1 MPSFFIKKKTK
12 ASHEEDGANDER
24 ASTPPPIYDK
34 SGHSQDAPPSFD
46 VATASAQGTSPTD
59 HLTSL
64 MASFAN
70 LRLETQKDPDVDTC
84 IAHLRF
90 IHAIQNLKEE
100 IGYHDGLWNLW
111 DSRAGPVGALEDGEL
126 NEAQIADIKTKLSH
140 LREKRWAL
148 YVARAVDRYQLWW
161 QAIAGDRLMAKEVH
175 DKGSPRWVEFPNG
188 TTDFSWTEDQLPPLA
203 DVLMIWHTH
212 MLNPRCYLEDA
223 MLWGQRE
230 LWTTGMPWAVLNKAL
245 DPKMAYSPSSECR
258 MNWETLTGVKWENEL
273 GATTKIVD
281 CPACKQ
287 PNDVAWTTCG
297 LPETYKGVADPGL
310 TGNGYGDGDFKQTC
324 TECGIVVTKSLLFV
338 ANLVRDTKKYVEN
351 DITMPGSVLHPES
364 GMPPTPDQIADVI
377 LPNHLAKQAL
387 ESQLDSFIDSSMENL
402 PSMLTIKDLFSK
414 ILSTE
419 QGVSSIRDPNAQAAA
434 SASPSNGARPRL
446 KSSEA
451 VQIRKMMSRYWE
463 NHSIFALD
471 LVAAVM
477 RQGTFIEKAVRLNW
491 LFSPVLRQSM
501 DRFCQKYQRFLLIMH
516 EDSMHL
522 CVPTLDVDLV
532 WHTHQL
538 APRAYY
544 KSTTTHSGK
553 LALRKPKFVDH
564 NDKVEESTL
573 ARSFERTSATYLAKF
588 GEVYSEC
595 ACGFCEAIHHK
606 NSFPKGPSL
615 FSVGKNKVQKAIHDF
630 QNAQP
635 PPPSEGTAHI
645 SAHNASEQPPTRAYI
660 GEYIRKAWELK
671 LDESYDR
678 AVKRAG
684 KKGRKLPSKG
694 EYYSHWGRKY
704 FIYGPQSA
712 PTFLSDKMYS
722 GSSPSSMV
730 SPGADPAWAT
740 CAIGACGQNDIAAGG
755 CGGPGGCVQWGNNAL
770 GNHGILTGG
779 IGTVAGGAGGCGGGG
794 G

>member
-1 MPSFFIKKKTK
+1 MPSFFTKKKDK
-12 ASHEEDGANDER
+12 ASRGDEEENGSQPEPEPQKSNLKKEKSKLGSSGER
-24 ASTPPPIYDK
+24 ASTPPPTYDK
-34 SGHSQDAPPSFD
+34 SGQGPSHDAPPSFD
-46 VATASAQGTSPTD
+46 VATASAGATSSTD
-59 HLTSL
+59 HMALLT
-64 MASFAN
+64 ASFAN
-70 LRLETQKDPDVDTC
+70 LKLETQKDPDVDTC
-84 IAHLRF
+84 IAHLRL

-100 IGYHDGLWNLW
+100 VGYSDGLWNLW
-111 DSRAGPVGALEDGEL
+111 DARAGPVGALENGEL
-126 NEAQIADIKTKLSH
+126 SEAEIADIKTKVSH
-140 LREKRWAL
+140 IREKRWAL
-148 YVARAVDRYQLWW
+148 YVARAVDRYQTWW
-161 QAIAGDRLMAKEVH
+161 QTIAGDRLMAKEVH
-175 DKGSPRWVEFPNG
+175 NKDSPRWVEFPNG
-188 TTDFSWTEDQLPPLA
+188 TADFSWTEDQLPPL

-212 MLNPRCYLEDA
+212 MLNPRCFLEDA
-223 MLWGQRE
+223 MLWGLRE
-230 LWTTGMPWAVLNKAL
+230 LWTTGMPWA
-245 DPKMAYSPSSECR
+245 
-258 MNWETLTGVKWENEL
+258 ENEL
-273 GATTKIVD
+273 DATTKILD

-310 TGNGYGDGDFKQTC
+310 TGNGYGDGDFKHTC
-324 TECGIVVTKSLLFV
+324 TECGVVVTKSLLSV
-338 ANLVRDTKKYVEN
+338 AKLVRDTTNYVEN

-364 GMPPTPDQIADVI
+364 GMPPSPGQTPDVI
-377 LPNHLAKQAL
+377 LPNHIAKQAL
-387 ESQLDSFIDSSMENL
+387 ESRLDSFIDSPMGKL
-402 PSMLTIKDLFSK
+402 PDMLTVKDLFSK

-419 QGVSSIRDPNAQAAA
+419 QGVSSIREPNAHATSTTQSNATG
-434 SASPSNGARPRL
+434 SPL
-446 KSSEA
+446 KKTEA

-491 LFSPVLRQSM
+491 LYSPVIRQSM

-553 LALRKPKFVDH
+553 LALQKAKFVDH

-606 NSFPKGPSL
+606 NSFPKGPSM
-615 FSVGKNKVQKAIHDF
+615 FSVGKNKVQKAIYDF

-635 PPPSEGTAHI
+635 PPPSENTSHI

-684 KKGRKLPSKG
+684 KKGRKLPSRG

-704 FIYGPQSA
+704 FLYGPQSA
-712 PTFLSDKMYS
+712 PTYLSDKMYS
-722 GSSPSSMV
+722 GSSPASMV
-730 SPGADPAWAT
+730 SPGADAAWAT
-740 CAIGACGQNDIAAGG
+740 CAMGACGPNDIAAGG
-755 CGGPGGCVQWGNNAL
+755 CGGPGGCVQWSNNAM
-770 GNHGILTGG
+770 GNHGILLG
-779 IGTVAGGAGGCGGGG
+779 IGVAAGGCGGGG
-794 G
+794 GGGGGGG